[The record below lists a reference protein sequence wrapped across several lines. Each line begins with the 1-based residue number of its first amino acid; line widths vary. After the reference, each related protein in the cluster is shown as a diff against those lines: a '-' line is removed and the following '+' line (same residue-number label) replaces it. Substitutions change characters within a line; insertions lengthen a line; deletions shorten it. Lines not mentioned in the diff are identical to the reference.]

1 MIYTKLTNKAM
12 KLAYDAH
19 HGQVDCNGVPYI
31 FHPYHLAEQMTDEI
45 TTCVALLHDVVEDT
59 DVTIEELEAEFPKEV
74 TEAVRLLTHDKS
86 TDYFDYVRAIKTNP
100 IAKTVKL
107 ADLSHNQ
114 DESRIAVPTV
124 VTERKL
130 KHWREKYA
138 KAREIL
144 EDASCTIRLADNND
158 LPVILEIYQTARKF
172 MADNGNGTQWGD
184 SYPPVDLVKSDMV
197 KQQLYVITTD
207 HIVHGVF
214 VFMTE
219 PEPNYKTIESGAW
232 LSDTPYR
239 AIHRVAS
246 DGTQRGIVSRC
257 MDYCK
262 AQCSHLRIDTHENN
276 LVMQHVLEKN
286 GFKKCGIVH
295 LENGSPRIAY
305 EYLEMT

>member
-59 DVTIEELEAEFPKEV
+59 DVTIEELEAEFPKEI

-114 DESRIAVPTV
+114 DESRIAVPTA